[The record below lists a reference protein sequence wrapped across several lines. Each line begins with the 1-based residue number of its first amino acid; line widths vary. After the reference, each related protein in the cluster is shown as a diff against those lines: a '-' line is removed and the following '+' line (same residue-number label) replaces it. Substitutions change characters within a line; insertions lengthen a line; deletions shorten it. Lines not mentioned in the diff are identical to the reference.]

1 MILSRWFRSC
11 PSSAARPVCRPQ
23 RRARPALEP
32 LEDRTLLSAA
42 PLDDF
47 GNTFADAQS
56 ITLSA
61 IGGGSQQGTI
71 DYVGDVDV
79 FRFVAPLSG
88 RMTIHQDSV
97 PNPGPLDDLLS
108 VYDATQTLL
117 ASNDNTGGGDNSA
130 VAIPV
135 VAGEV
140 YYVQAAVAQVPPG
153 SGGPSGLYVL
163 TFLTDD
169 FGNDFST
176 AQPLTLSAGGAA
188 SQAGT
193 IESAGDADVFE
204 FTATTTGRMT
214 VLQQPSV
221 GSSLKGNLYAY
232 EAAQLVAASDA
243 SAISQVQFDVVAG
256 R

>member
-61 IGGGSQQGTI
+61 IGGGSQKGSI
-71 DYVGDVDV
+71 DYPDDVDV

-97 PNPGPLDDLLS
+97 PNPGPPDCLLS
-108 VYDATQTLL
+108 VYDAAQTLL
-117 ASNDNTGGGDNSA
+117 ASNDNTGSDDNSA

-135 VAGEV
+135 VAGQV
-140 YYVQAAVAQVPPG
+140 YYVQAAAAQVPTGTLGAP
-153 SGGPSGLYVL
+153 PSGLYVL

-193 IESAGDADVFE
+193 IES
-204 FTATTTGRMT
+204 
-214 VLQQPSV
+214 
-221 GSSLKGNLYAY
+221 
-232 EAAQLVAASDA
+232 
-243 SAISQVQFDVVAG
+243 
-256 R
+256 

>member
-97 PNPGPLDDLLS
+97 PNPRPPEDLLS
-108 VYDATQTLL
+108 LYDAAQTPP
-117 ASNDNTGGGDNSA
+117 ASNRRNALGDNST
-130 VAIPV
+130 VAI
-135 VAGEV
+135 
-140 YYVQAAVAQVPPG
+140 
-153 SGGPSGLYVL
+153 
-163 TFLTDD
+163 
-169 FGNDFST
+169 
-176 AQPLTLSAGGAA
+176 
-188 SQAGT
+188 
-193 IESAGDADVFE
+193 
-204 FTATTTGRMT
+204 
-214 VLQQPSV
+214 
-221 GSSLKGNLYAY
+221 
-232 EAAQLVAASDA
+232 QLL
-243 SAISQVQFDVVAG
+243 
-256 R
+256 RRT